1 MMMKQR
7 LILLLLVALPAL
19 AWADEIDGIN
29 YSLSQGNGS
38 YNKAQAT
45 VNSRSNKYSGDIVIP
60 DTVRRS
66 SSSGGSWWGNW
77 GSWWGGSTS
86 SNTTYYVTAIADNAF
101 SNCTSLNS
109 VTIPSTMAKI
119 GNNAFSGCSSLQHV
133 YSNML
138 YPPSLG
144 TGVFTNVP
152 ESCVLHIPIGTL
164 AVYKKAGWTPQSIG
178 FSIVEE
184 GALEES
190 FCLENEVNHQFIQNI
205 VYPDD
210 DYTFTK
216 ITDYTTKFT
225 PYRKDLPAP
234 VCLIPP
240 TVEGGQELVMEVY
253 TKGQLVR
260 TDRYPVESKLL
271 QIWNLTPQTYYTY
284 KLYVVDDNSTQT
296 LIKEGNFKTEG
307 QVRMLNI
314 GYIYNFRDIGG
325 WKLPNGKHIKYGQVF
340 RTGEL
345 EMSNQF
351 TITEEGK
358 TELLDILGVSVEIDF
373 GDYPGS
379 PVKNYVELYE
389 DDNTY
394 QIKQYVLFA
403 KESKVQNKNCFAKL
417 VESLRAGKKVIF
429 HCNYGADRTG
439 SFAFMLEGL
448 LGVSESD
455 LAKEYEMTSY
465 TYDGRYR
472 TCADNDND
480 QYEHAYRKLINHVKT
495 TYEGG
500 TFNEKIENMALD
512 FGISQQ
518 DIDDFRTLMIEND
531 RGNVNG
537 DGQLDAQDASLVLQS
552 IANKIPPVKGGDMN
566 DDGQVD
572 AQDASLILQRVANG
586 SKHEP

>member
-29 YSLSQGNGS
+29 YNL
-38 YNKAQAT
+38 
-45 VNSRSNKYSGDIVIP
+45 SRSYDSNFKSQAAVTKKSSGWGSWGPWGSSSSSYSGDVVIP
-60 DTVRRS
+60 ETVMK
-66 SSSGGSWWGNW
+66 
-77 GSWWGGSTS
+77 
-86 SNTTYYVTAIADNAF
+86 SNTTYYVTSIADDAF
-101 SNCTSLNS
+101 KNSTNLKS
-109 VTIPSTMAKI
+109 VTIPSTVMKI
-119 GNNAFSGCSSLQHV
+119 GNNAFAGCSSLKDI
-133 YSNML
+133 YCNML
-138 YPPSLG
+138 YPLSLG
-144 TGVFTNVP
+144 TGVFTDVP
-152 ESCVLHIPIGTL
+152 STCVLHIPVGTL
-164 AVYKKAGWTPQSIG
+164 AAYKKAGWTRQSTGIT
-178 FSIVEE
+178 FIEE
-184 GALEES
+184 GDAVEN
-190 FCLENEVNHQFIQNI
+190 FCLENEVNHQFIQNT

-210 DYTFTK
+210 DYTYTE
-216 ITDYTTKFT
+216 ISNYTTQAT

-240 TVEGGQELVMEVY
+240 TVAEGQELVMEVY

-325 WKLPNGKHIKYGQVF
+325 WKLPNGKHVKYGQVF

-345 EMSNQF
+345 EISNRF
-351 TITEEGK
+351 KITDEGM
-358 TELLDILGVSVEIDF
+358 TELLDVQGVGVEIDF
-373 GDYPGS
+373 GDYSGS
-379 PVKNYVELYE
+379 PVKNSLEYVDGVSLGSDYKLQQYLKFL
-389 DDNTY
+389 DNSRT
-394 QIKQYVLFA
+394 
-403 KESKVQNKNCFAKL
+403 QNKNCFE
-417 VESLRAGKKVIF
+417 VVVNSLRAGKKVIF
-429 HCNYGADRTG
+429 HCNLGADRTG

-472 TCADNDND
+472 TCADNDTNEND
-480 QYEHAYRKLINHVKT
+480 HYYKKLVERIKT
-495 TYEGG
+495 DYQGA
-500 TFNEKIENMALD
+500 TFSEKIEKMALHT

-552 IANKIPPVKGGDMN
+552 IANKIPPVEGGDMN